1 MNMLRN
7 ERWLIPTAE
16 HMRYWCG

>member
-16 HMRYWCG
+16 HMRYWCV